1 MRKKILRDS
10 LSCTIKIGGAHPLG
24 VIHQLAAAQAL
35 QIMKERIFCREESG
49 KKSKSISDCIAGN
62 EV

>member
-1 MRKKILRDS
+1 M
-10 LSCTIKIGGAHPLG
+10 G

>member
-1 MRKKILRDS
+1 MKILHRDR
-10 LSCTIKIGGAHPLG
+10 SCTIRIGGAHPLG

-35 QIMKERIFCREESG
+35 QIMKEQISCRETTE
-49 KKSKSISDCIAGN
+49 KESKSISDCIAEN